1 MSEINAVV
9 KQFETILN
17 RTLDNVYISTGLK
30 VFIGLYAAFAAPKIP
45 PTLVNLFD
53 NILVRIGVAFVIV
66 LMATKDASLAL
77 LTAVAFIMT
86 LQTANQQRLWNTD
99 LSVSDPGES
108 SWLPSARMQAPMQA
122 PMQEQEMVMPE
133 QEMPEQEMEMTE
145 QEMEMP
151 EQEMPEQE
159 MEMPKQGGCASK
171 CGQSCEGFQNVMP
184 MHQNNDNS
192 EEFMSETRPSENFK
206 DYPKEPVAN
215 EPEQS
220 PQNVFTSQN
229 QFLSAQ
235 DNTVPGANQNSCVKS
250 WENQHCIQG
259 IQTNAPNGF

>member
-45 PTLVNLFD
+45 ATLVNLFD
-53 NILVRIGVAFVIV
+53 NILVRIGIAFVIV

-99 LSVSDPGES
+99 LSASDPGES
-108 SWLPSARMQAPMQA
+108 SWLPSARMQAPMQ
-122 PMQEQEMVMPE
+122 
-133 QEMPEQEMEMTE
+133 EQEMEMPQQEMVMQE

-151 EQEMPEQE
+151 EQEMEMPQQE
-159 MEMPKQGGCASK
+159 MEMPQQGCASK

-235 DNTVPGANQNSCVKS
+235 NNSVPGANQNSCVKS